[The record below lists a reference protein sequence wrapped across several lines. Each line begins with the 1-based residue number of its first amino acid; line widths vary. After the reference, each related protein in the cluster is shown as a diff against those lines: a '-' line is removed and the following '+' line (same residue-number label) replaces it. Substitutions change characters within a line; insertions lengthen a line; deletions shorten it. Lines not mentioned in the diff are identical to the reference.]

1 PRFRSR
7 SRYLLRQPL
16 DQRQMTASAAERALR
31 ARFKH
36 KPAVTDPRADQG
48 ADLEA
53 AEKEARRQKLQA
65 EKEAKLAARAA
76 ADEAER
82 QKQLADEEHQLALKR
97 AARKER
103 KALTAAEQKARRDA
117 RYAARKA
124 RR

>member
-1 PRFRSR
+1 MRKLQNLS
-7 SRYLLRQPL
+7 LADRQK
-16 DQRQMTASAAERALR
+16 TAAEAKKALL
-31 ARFKH
+31 AKFK
-36 KPAVTDPRADQG
+36 PRPTVTDPLAGQRAE
-48 ADLEA
+48 LEA
-53 AEKEARRQKLQA
+53 AEKAARRQKLQA

-76 ADEAER
+76 AEEAER